1 MNSIKIPIPP
11 IIILFL
17 GFTGLLISILAGI
30 TNTPYWFISSPVLL
44 YITFCGVISDYD
56 GTTQLLYPS
65 FIEMGKNR
73 RRNKF
78 SKAVR
83 LIEEALDS
91 TSDEIDKKHLVE
103 RRDEI
108 LRMWN
113 MINQQETNQK
123 VLKASKYA
131 SKVIRKE
138 LE

>member
-1 MNSIKIPIPP
+1 MKSIKIPIPP
-11 IIILFL
+11 IIIFFL
-17 GFTGLLISILAGI
+17 GFTGLLISILVGI
-30 TNTPYWFISSPVLL
+30 IVTPYCFISSPVLL
-44 YITFCGVISDYD
+44 YIAVCGFISDYD
-56 GTTQLLYPS
+56 DTTQILYPS
-65 FIEMGKNR
+65 FIEMGNNR

-83 LIEEALDS
+83 LIEEALNS

-113 MINQQETNQK
+113 MINQEETNQK

>member
-1 MNSIKIPIPP
+1 MKSIKIPIPP

-17 GFTGLLISILAGI
+17 GFTGLLISILVGI
-30 TNTPYWFISSPVLL
+30 IETPYWFISSPVLL
-44 YITFCGVISDYD
+44 YITVCGVISDYD
-56 GTTQLLYPS
+56 DTTQLLYPS
-65 FIEMGKNR
+65 LIEMGKNR

-78 SKAVR
+78 SKAVK
-83 LIEEALDS
+83 LIDEALNS

-113 MINQQETNQK
+113 MINQEETNQK